1 MTKRPPPGT
10 QDSDDE
16 PAFDLRGPDAGG
28 PDGGM
33 QHPAGDERGFFA
45 EQATKSGGMKERS
58 AVAGTVETAE
68 AHYHGHRDRLRERYR
83 ESGDSALADYEIL
96 ELLLFRL
103 IPRRDTK
110 PIAKAL
116 IARFGTLAGV
126 VGAQPALLQEV
137 KGVGEAVAL
146 DLKLIASVAQR
157 MLKSEIRGRQV
168 LSSWSSVIDYCHT
181 AMAYESTEQFR
192 ILFLDK
198 RNTLIADEV
207 QGRGTVDHTPVYPRE
222 VVKRALELSATAIIL
237 VHNHP
242 SGDPTP
248 SRADIDMTK
257 MIIDTAKPLGI
268 TVHDHI
274 IIGRDGHA
282 SLRGLRLI

>member
-1 MTKRPPPGT
+1 MAKSPAPPADYGNQPID
-10 QDSDDE
+10 DSGILETEGDT
-16 PAFDLRGPDAGG
+16 PLF
-28 PDGGM
+28 
-33 QHPAGDERGFFA
+33 DERLFFA
-45 EQATKSGGMKERS
+45 EQAPKSSSLKKRAKLTGGPTDIGS
-58 AVAGTVETAE
+58 
-68 AHYHGHRDRLRERYR
+68 HYHGHRERLRNRFRDGGEA
-83 ESGDSALADYEIL
+83 ALADYEVL

-116 IARFGTLAGV
+116 IDRFGTLGGV
-126 VGAQPALLQEV
+126 IGAPAALLQEV
-137 KGVGEAVAL
+137 KGIGEAVAL
-146 DLKLIASVAQR
+146 DLKLVATVSQR
-157 MLKSEIRGRQV
+157 MLKSELRGKQV
-168 LSSWSSVIDYCHT
+168 LASWSSVIDYCHT
-181 AMAYESTEQFR
+181 AMAYESREQFR

-198 RNTLIADEV
+198 RNALIADEI

-222 VVKRALELSATAIIL
+222 VVKRALELSATALIL

-274 IIGRDGHA
+274 IIGKDGHA
-282 SLRGLRLI
+282 SLKGLRLI

>member
-1 MTKRPPPGT
+1 MTKPPST
-10 QDSDDE
+10 SDSGISQ
-16 PAFDLRGPDAGG
+16 PA
-28 PDGGM
+28 
-33 QHPAGDERGFFA
+33 DERGFFA
-45 EQATKSGGMKERS
+45 EQQPKRLNLDAPAK
-58 AVAGTVETAE
+58 TADD
-68 AHYHGHRDRLRERYR
+68 AHYHGHRERLRTRYR
-83 ESGDSALADYEIL
+83 DNGDTALADYEIL

-116 IARFGTLAGV
+116 LDRFGTLAGV
-126 VGAQPALLQEV
+126 FGAPPALLQEV
-137 KGVGEAVAL
+137 KGIGEAVAL
-146 DLKLIASVAQR
+146 DLKLVATVAHR
-157 MLKSEIRGRQV
+157 MLKSELKGKQV
-168 LSSWSSVIDYCHT
+168 LASWSSVIEYCHA
-181 AMAYESTEQFR
+181 AMAHETREQFR

-198 RNTLIADEV
+198 RNALIADEV
-207 QGRGTVDHTPVYPRE
+207 QQTGTVDHTPVYPRE
-222 VVKRALELSATAIIL
+222 VVKRALELSATALIL

-274 IIGRDGHA
+274 IIGKDGHA
-282 SLRGLRLI
+282 SLKGLRLI

>member
-1 MTKRPPPGT
+1 MSDFLSLGRPA
-10 QDSDDE
+10 
-16 PAFDLRGPDAGG
+16 PAE
-28 PDGGM
+28 
-33 QHPAGDERGFFA
+33 HTDERMFFA
-45 EQATKSGGMKERS
+45 EQPARDDRLAKAASTRASLPP
-58 AVAGTVETAE
+58 E
-68 AHYHGHRDRLRERYR
+68 AHYVGHRERLRSRFRDGGET
-83 ESGDSALADYEIL
+83 ALADYEIL

-116 IARFGTLAGV
+116 LARFQTLAGV
-126 VGAQPALLQEV
+126 LGAPPALLQEV
-137 KGVGEAVAL
+137 KGVGETVAL
-146 DLKLIASVAQR
+146 DLKLIANVAQR
-157 MLKSEIRGRQV
+157 MLKSELREKQV
-168 LSSWSSVIDYCHT
+168 LSSWSSVIDYCHA
-181 AMAYESTEQFR
+181 AMAYETTEQFR

-198 RNTLIADEV
+198 RNVLIADEI

-248 SRADIDMTK
+248 SRADIDMTRT
-257 MIIDTAKPLGI
+257 IVETAKPLGI

-274 IIGRDGHA
+274 IIGKDGHA
-282 SLRGLRLI
+282 SLKGLRLI

>member
-1 MTKRPPPGT
+1 MSVDNFEG
-10 QDSDDE
+10 
-16 PAFDLRGPDAGG
+16 AAGEQQA
-28 PDGGM
+28 PF
-33 QHPAGDERGFFA
+33 ADERMFFA
-45 EQATKSGGMKERS
+45 EQPANAS
-58 AVAGTVETAE
+58 ALKRPPKLLGVQHEAE
-68 AHYHGHRDRLRERYR
+68 SHYHGHRERLRNRFR
-83 ESGDSALADYEIL
+83 ESGESALADYELL

-116 IARFGTLAGV
+116 IDRFGTLGGV
-126 VGAQPALLQEV
+126 IGAPIALLQEV

-146 DLKLIASVAQR
+146 DLKLVATVAQR
-157 MLKSEIRGRQV
+157 MLKSELKGKQV
-168 LSSWSSVIDYCHT
+168 LASWSSVIDYCHM
-181 AMAYESTEQFR
+181 AMAYEQREQFR

-198 RNTLIADEV
+198 RNALIADEI

-257 MIIDTAKPLGI
+257 MIVDTAKPLGI

-274 IIGRDGHA
+274 IIGKDGHA
-282 SLRGLRLI
+282 SLKGLRLI